1 MPDAP
6 PHEVIPAVGR
16 AIVEAMDG
24 RVGLL
29 LRIVFELLH
38 GDPDTTEGMGSSV
51 ARGLPNLVAYLKSQ
65 MRAGHLRSM
74 QPVVAVQ
81 LLAGPIV
88 VHLLTLPLAETAL
101 GFETP
106 QSEVIGEIVDAWLRA
121 MAP

>member
-51 ARGLPNLVAYLKSQ
+51 AR
-65 MRAGHLRSM
+65 
-74 QPVVAVQ
+74 
-81 LLAGPIV
+81 
-88 VHLLTLPLAETAL
+88 
-101 GFETP
+101 ETP
-106 QSEVIGEIVDAWLRA
+106 A
-121 MAP
+121 APARSSIDRSANPRRPTSSSAVSRMR